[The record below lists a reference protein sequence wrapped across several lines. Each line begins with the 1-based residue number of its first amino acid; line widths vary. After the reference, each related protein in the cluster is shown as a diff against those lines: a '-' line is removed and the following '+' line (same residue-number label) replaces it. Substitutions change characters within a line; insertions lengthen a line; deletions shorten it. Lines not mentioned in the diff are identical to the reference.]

1 VADQMGRFEDRS
13 GLDTN
18 QLSASEPPRP
28 SRGHRVEPLGSGA
41 KVVSERQLGTNRRS
55 AKLSTGPRS
64 AVGKAKVA
72 QNAYKSG
79 AYSLETGHVRLVLE
93 AATDLEAGGGGVYL
107 GPSGPTWVVLDRL
120 VSEEAFISSTDLAD
134 LAPEYPEVGW
144 AELAAHLASTLE
156 PGLSAEHPAL
166 PSSDSGQ
173 VR

>member
-1 VADQMGRFEDRS
+1 MRAVRAVSQAGDGVGVAGEQDPLRAAQSGTRDQVVAD
-13 GLDTN
+13 
-18 QLSASEPPRP
+18 A
-28 SRGHRVEPLGSGA
+28 GH
-41 KVVSERQLGTNRRS
+41 
-55 AKLSTGPRS
+55 
-64 AVGKAKVA
+64 
-72 QNAYKSG
+72 
-79 AYSLETGHVRLVLE
+79 
-93 AATDLEAGGGGVYL
+93 LEAGGGGVYL